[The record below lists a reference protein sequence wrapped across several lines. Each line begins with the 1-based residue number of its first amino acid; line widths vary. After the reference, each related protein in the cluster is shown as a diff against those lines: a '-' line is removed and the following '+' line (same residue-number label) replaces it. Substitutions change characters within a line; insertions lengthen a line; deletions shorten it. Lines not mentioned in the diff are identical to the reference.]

1 MKRNWKKRRQFI
13 PHPDG
18 QQRWD
23 RAYQYLLQW
32 SQEMKSIQTA
42 NPDNSC
48 RWAQEVDHENSCVR
62 QGVHKESS

>member
-1 MKRNWKKRRQFI
+1 
-13 PHPDG
+13 
-18 QQRWD
+18 
-23 RAYQYLLQW
+23 
-32 SQEMKSIQTA
+32 MKSIQTA